1 MTATRLIKCVLI
13 VVTTH
18 VETVCLLSKLNVKKH
33 INVKLDL
40 DEFDLTSAESKA
52 TYQEIKKYILD
63 KYNSKVSS
71 LNIAQVKDKYGIKER
86 ANYNKSKNKNSKQ
99 PSCPKEK
106 EEVIKEALKHF
117 KMID

>member
-1 MTATRLIKCVLI
+1 MFPHTE
-13 VVTTH
+13 H

-40 DEFDLTSAESKA
+40 DEFDLTSAEGKA

-63 KYNSKVSS
+63 KYNLKVSS
-71 LNIAQVKDKYGIKER
+71 LNIAQVKDKCGIKER
-86 ANYNKSKNKNSKQ
+86 ANHNKPKNKDSKQ

-106 EEVIKEALKHF
+106 EEAIKEALRHF
-117 KMID
+117 QMI